1 MCVLCVIWPSQADKR
16 GSRSKGWLSQL
27 RCMAVRRLGGH
38 RWFVCLAG
46 RLQIW
51 CREEREEVC
60 GAEGGGRGWERHV
73 VPREVQPRRQGQRQ
87 TETQKRKRV
96 WHEKSKKKGKQKRG
110 AGKQPS
116 NDQAP
121 AACCKPWPRSSPRA
135 GHSQVQAQQ
144 KSGMGARTERAAEAT
159 GACCAMLRLKAPLL
173 PLKLADSNS
182 SSFSASKLQGTARE
196 RRRQAGGGQQAGRG
210 GRQCR
215 APGVSPRGMWQL

>member
-1 MCVLCVIWPSQADKR
+1 VCVVCDLAEPGRQKGQQKQGVSESVEVHGRQA
-16 GSRSKGWLSQL
+16 
-27 RCMAVRRLGGH
+27 LGGH

-51 CREEREEVC
+51 CREREEVC
-60 GAEGGGRGWERHV
+60 GAEGCGRGWERHV

-110 AGKQPS
+110 TGKQPS

-121 AACCKPWPRSSPRA
+121 AACCRPSPRSSPRA

-182 SSFSASKLQGTARE
+182 SSFSASRLQGTARE
-196 RRRQAGGGQQAGRG
+196 RRRQARGGQQAGRG